1 MSKIYTSCK
10 ETTSKKESK
19 MFSAPF
25 MTRIK
30 NIICPDAPIKTRRIE
45 YPAAIIIDDGKL
57 HEVVIHGRSPVRR
70 LIF

>member
-19 MFSAPF
+19 MFSTPI
-25 MTRIK
+25 MSRIV
-30 NIICPDAPIKTRRIE
+30 NILCPAAPIKTRME
-45 YPAAIIIDDGKL
+45 YPSAIIIDDGNL
-57 HEVVIHGRSPVRR
+57 HEVVIHARSPVRR

>member
-19 MFSAPF
+19 MFSTPI
-25 MTRIK
+25 MSRIV
-30 NIICPDAPIKTRRIE
+30 NILCPAAPIKTRME
-45 YPAAIIIDDGKL
+45 YPSAIIIDDGKL
-57 HEVVIHGRSPVRR
+57 HEVVIHARSPVRR